1 MDIFL
6 QLLAGLIAVTVVL
19 TLHEFAHALVAYAC
33 GDPTAKYAG
42 RMTLNPLKHFD
53 PLGLFLFVFAH
64 FGWAKPVPINP
75 NNFKN
80 RRWGS
85 FCTSAAGILMNY
97 LSALIVFFPLWC
109 LTAKYALPVFEGKY
123 MEIFLSALMRSL
135 YSYSISFAVFNFLP
149 IYPLDGY
156 RMWESLSRRDNKVLR
171 FLRKYGSYIL
181 MALIVINIL
190 SDYVGI
196 FRYINLL
203 GFVMQYLASWI
214 SWPITQL
221 WGLVF
226 GI

>member
-1 MDIFL
+1 
-6 QLLAGLIAVTVVL
+6 
-19 TLHEFAHALVAYAC
+19 
-33 GDPTAKYAG
+33 
-42 RMTLNPLKHFD
+42 
-53 PLGLFLFVFAH
+53 
-64 FGWAKPVPINP
+64 
-75 NNFKN
+75 
-80 RRWGS
+80 
-85 FCTSAAGILMNY
+85 
-97 LSALIVFFPLWC
+97 
-109 LTAKYALPVFEGKY
+109 
-123 MEIFLSALMRSL
+123 
-135 YSYSISFAVFNFLP
+135 
-149 IYPLDGY
+149 
-156 RMWESLSRRDNKVLR
+156 MWESLSRRDNKVLR

>member
-1 MDIFL
+1 
-6 QLLAGLIAVTVVL
+6 
-19 TLHEFAHALVAYAC
+19 
-33 GDPTAKYAG
+33 
-42 RMTLNPLKHFD
+42 
-53 PLGLFLFVFAH
+53 
-64 FGWAKPVPINP
+64 
-75 NNFKN
+75 
-80 RRWGS
+80 
-85 FCTSAAGILMNY
+85 MNY
-97 LSALIVFFPLWC
+97 LTALVIFFPLFC
-109 LTAKYALPVFEGKY
+109 VTVKYALPVFDGKY
-123 MEIFLSALMRSL
+123 MEIFLFALTQSL

-181 MALIVINIL
+181 MTLIVINIL
-190 SDYVGI
+190 SDYVGV

-203 GFVMQYLASWI
+203 GFVMQYLAKWI